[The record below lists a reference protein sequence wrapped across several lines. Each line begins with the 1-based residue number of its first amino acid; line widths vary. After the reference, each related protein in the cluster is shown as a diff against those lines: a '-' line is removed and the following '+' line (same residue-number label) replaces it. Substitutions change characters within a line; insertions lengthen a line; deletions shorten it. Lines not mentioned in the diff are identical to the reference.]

1 MKTSTRKQ
9 KDAPKIRPQL
19 YKPVGFLA
27 NPALSLGIT
36 SVPGH
41 MTAFLVA
48 MQSSYTLGRT
58 ALCGQ
63 HAGGRRATKDML
75 K

>member
-1 MKTSTRKQ
+1 MKTDTRKQ
-9 KDAPKIRPQL
+9 KDVPKIRPQV

-48 MQSSYTLGRT
+48 MQSSYILGCT

-63 HAGGRRATKDML
+63 HAGGQRVTKDML